1 MWHEITWEQLKFKNV
16 ADLNVRHKLGFQ
28 FLIAVLE
35 LVLSI
40 QSEAESKLQNA
51 YGKGLNG

>member
-40 QSEAESKLQNA
+40 QSEAESK
-51 YGKGLNG
+51 